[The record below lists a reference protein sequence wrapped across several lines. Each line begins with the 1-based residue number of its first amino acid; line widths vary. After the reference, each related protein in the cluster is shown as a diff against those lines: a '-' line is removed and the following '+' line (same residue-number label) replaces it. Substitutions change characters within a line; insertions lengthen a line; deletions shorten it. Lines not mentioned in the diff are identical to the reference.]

1 VLRFR
6 SVSNIV
12 IAPASTGRDKSNR
25 TAVTRTAQGNKGIR
39 SRIIPNTRKLRIV
52 VIKLIAPRSDET
64 PAKCSLKIAKSTEG
78 PPWNK

>member
-1 VLRFR
+1 M
-6 SVSNIV
+6 
-12 IAPASTGRDKSNR
+12 APARTGRDNKSR
-25 TAVTRTAQGNKGIR
+25 TAVTKTAQGNKGIR

-52 VIKLIAPRSDET
+52 VMKLIAPRREET